1 MNHEFSIDG
10 LFDFLNAGVSAF
22 HSTAAAAAILE
33 ENGYQN
39 CPESA
44 AWQLAPGGKY
54 YTTRNGSAIMAWR
67 MPKGPLTG
75 WHAAASHSDSPTWRV
90 KKLDCA
96 EDKVF
101 AKAETE
107 GYGGMIMP
115 SWLDRPLSVAGRVLV
130 RRENG
135 LDMRLVDMK
144 KDMALI
150 PRVAIHLN
158 RDGNNGTKYNPAQ
171 DLVAL
176 YAGGEQKGSFDREIA
191 AAAGCQ
197 PEDIVARDLFLYNN
211 QPGTVWGPAGEFL
224 SAPRL
229 DDLACVF
236 ACTQG
241 FLTAHETTAIPVL
254 CVFDNEEIGSETKQ
268 GAASAFLPE
277 TLTAITSALGL
288 TSGDYR
294 RLVANSFLLSC
305 DNGHARHPNHPE
317 LADANEAPVLNGGV
331 VVKHSPRYATDA
343 VSAAAFQEICR
354 RAQVPTQHY
363 ANRPDQAGG
372 ATLGNIANTKLPVNT
387 VDIGMAQLAMHSCYE
402 TAGAR
407 DTVSLIRLMEEFYAS
422 HFEETAS
429 GTLAICK

>member
-1 MNHEFSIDG
+1 MISSMLQYIQKSPDCFHAVENLRQRLLSEG
-10 LFDFLNAGVSAF
+10 YTQLTAGEW
-22 HSTAAAAAILE
+22 TLT
-33 ENGYQN
+33 
-39 CPESA
+39 
-44 AWQLAPGGKY
+44 PGGKY
-54 YTTRNGSAIMAWR
+54 FVTKNGSSLMAFR
-67 MPKGPLTG
+67 VPQDRPTGFVLT
-75 WHAAASHSDSPTWRV
+75 ASHSDSPCFR
-90 KKLDCA
+90 LRDHA
-96 EDKVF
+96 ELTGEFVRLS
-101 AKAETE
+101 AER
-107 GYGGMIMP
+107 YGGMINDC
-115 SWLDRPLSVAGRVLV
+115 WLDRPLSVAGRVLV

-176 YAGGEQKGSFDREIA
+176 YAGGEQKGSFDREI

-277 TLTAITSALGL
+277 TLTAITTALGL

-387 VDIGMAQLAMHSCYE
+387 VDIGMAQLAMHSCFETMGSRDVAHFVRAVTACYE
-402 TAGAR
+402 AALTFT
-407 DTVSLIRLMEEFYAS
+407 DTQV
-422 HFEETAS
+422 
-429 GTLAICK
+429 TLG

>member
-67 MPKGPLTG
+67 MPKGSLTG

-387 VDIGMAQLAMHSCYE
+387 VDIGMAQLAMHSCFETMGSRDVAHFVRAVTACYE
-402 TAGAR
+402 AALTFT
-407 DTVSLIRLMEEFYAS
+407 DTQV
-422 HFEETAS
+422 
-429 GTLAICK
+429 TLG

>member
-1 MNHEFSIDG
+1 MAFRVPQDRHG
-10 LFDFLNAGVSAF
+10 LCAG
-22 HSTAAAAAILE
+22 
-33 ENGYQN
+33 
-39 CPESA
+39 
-44 AWQLAPGGKY
+44 
-54 YTTRNGSAIMAWR
+54 
-67 MPKGPLTG
+67 
-75 WHAAASHSDSPTWRV
+75 AAASSSLPASACGTTRS
-90 KKLDCA
+90 LPANLSACPPNA
-96 EDKVF
+96 TAASSTTAGF
-101 AKAETE
+101 GA
-107 GYGGMIMP
+107 
-115 SWLDRPLSVAGRVLV
+115 LSVAGRVLV

-176 YAGGEQKGSFDREIA
+176 YAGGEGKKGGLDREIA

-211 QPGTVWGPAGEFL
+211 QPGTVWGPAGKFL

-277 TLTAITSALGL
+277 TLMAITTALGL
-288 TSGDYR
+288 PSGDYR

-305 DNGHARHPNHPE
+305 DNGHARHPNHRSWRTPT
-317 LADANEAPVLNGGV
+317 
-331 VVKHSPRYATDA
+331 KPRCST
-343 VSAAAFQEICR
+343 AAWW
-354 RAQVPTQHY
+354 
-363 ANRPDQAGG
+363 
-372 ATLGNIANTKLPVNT
+372 
-387 VDIGMAQLAMHSCYE
+387 
-402 TAGAR
+402 
-407 DTVSLIRLMEEFYAS
+407 
-422 HFEETAS
+422 
-429 GTLAICK
+429 